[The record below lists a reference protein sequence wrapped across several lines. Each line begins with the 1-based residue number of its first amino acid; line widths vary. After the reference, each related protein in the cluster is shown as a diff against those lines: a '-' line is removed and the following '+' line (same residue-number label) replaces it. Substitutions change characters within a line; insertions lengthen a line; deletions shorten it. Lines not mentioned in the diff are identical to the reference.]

1 MNYDNYK
8 FNQTEELSEYELKI
22 FEKDKRYRDEWLYS
36 DYRNLKKN
44 SSNDFLYFFC
54 SSYNIKKL
62 GSQISKVFKSG
73 NYDFSSMNYILK
85 FHKLCDIF
93 SSDIKSK
100 FKVFPQNIRDE
111 NIKLVNDKQVKD
123 LIESS
128 RSISKI
134 FEENNKKKLELK
146 NRSLVLYF
154 RRRDDGQKQVDYLE
168 FSIMYY
174 IIDWYVNNGYSKL
187 FNNVSVVSRKIN
199 KYPQYLNFLFKNFNY
214 LSVTDDDK
222 SNVENFVFV
231 SSIGANIIHFVDG
244 DYWKHIMYCSTP
256 IVSESVKYSRF
267 DSVKYD
273 LIKQNKGIMM
283 KGIFYDKFNENIK
296 NNLSVR
302 EKIFSRHHRDKNT
315 GDFYKLMNTIL
326 TSVVGLEDKILKDC
340 ERIKV
345 FEDMNKKK
353 VERKN

>member
-1 MNYDNYK
+1 MNYENYK
-8 FNQTEELSEYELKI
+8 FNQTEELSDYELKI

-62 GSQISKVFKSG
+62 SSQISKVFKSD
-73 NYDFSSMNYILK
+73 NYDFSSMDYILK

-100 FKVFPQNIRDE
+100 FEKIPSEIRDK
-111 NIKLVNDKQVKD
+111 NIKLVNDKQLRD
-123 LIESS
+123 LIKSS
-128 RSISKI
+128 IYTSKI
-134 FEENNKKKLELK
+134 FEKDNKKKIELR

-154 RRRDDGQKQVDYLE
+154 RRKRDGQNQVDYLE

-214 LSVTDDDK
+214 LPVTDDDK

-231 SSIGANIIHFVDG
+231 SSVGANIIHFVDG
-244 DYWKHIMYCSTP
+244 DYWKHVIYCSTP

-267 DSVKYD
+267 D

-296 NNLSVR
+296 NNFSVR
-302 EKIFSRHHRDKNT
+302 EKIFSRNHRDRNT

-326 TSVVGLEDKILKDC
+326 SSVVELEDRLISEGYK
-340 ERIKV
+340 E
-345 FEDMNKKK
+345 N
-353 VERKN
+353 